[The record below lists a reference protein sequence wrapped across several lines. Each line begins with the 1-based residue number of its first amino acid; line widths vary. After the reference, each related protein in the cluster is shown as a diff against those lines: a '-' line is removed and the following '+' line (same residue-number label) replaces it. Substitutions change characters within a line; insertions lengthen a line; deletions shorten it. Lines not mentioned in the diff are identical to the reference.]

1 MEKRR
6 GISVGVTYNNTIIGE
21 KEREKRRI
29 CTIKL

>member
-6 GISVGVTYNNTIIGE
+6 GISVGVIYNSTIIGE
-21 KEREKRRI
+21 ERGKRRI